1 MVTDHRSELNM
12 NNPIKTSYV
21 EKQFIVQ
28 ECLKPDEKKF
38 RQKTTYTQND
48 ICNIHMIF
56 KHINID
62 FRNTHTLTVCEQ
74 TDTHALIKRFLHIY
88 VVAL

>member
-62 FRNTHTLTVCEQ
+62 FRNTHTH
-74 TDTHALIKRFLHIY
+74 THSL
-88 VVAL
+88 